1 MPVAITA
8 LYNTTAAKSD
18 TVLLL
23 HSREQHQKRRALRE
37 HNAHLKGNVFTKTI
51 LFHFIGTAPLCGHTE
66 KVKSVL
72 YSSRHVL
79 SYHRLLDIV
88 LI

>member
-23 HSREQHQKRRALRE
+23 HSREQHQKRRALIE
-37 HNAHLKGNVFTKTI
+37 HNAHLKGNVFTKTLIFYSI
-51 LFHFIGTAPLCGHTE
+51 LLVVCGHTE

>member
-37 HNAHLKGNVFTKTI
+37 HNAHLKGNVFTKTLFYSI
-51 LFHFIGTAPLCGHTE
+51 LL
-66 KVKSVL
+66 VR
-72 YSSRHVL
+72 RHCVVIL
-79 SYHRLLDIV
+79 KK
-88 LI
+88 